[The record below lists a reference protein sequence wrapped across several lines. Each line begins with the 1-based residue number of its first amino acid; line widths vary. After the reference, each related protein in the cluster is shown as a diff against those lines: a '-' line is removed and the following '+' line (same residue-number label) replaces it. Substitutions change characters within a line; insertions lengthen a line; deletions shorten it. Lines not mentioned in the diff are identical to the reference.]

1 MHDRIPLATLP
12 TPLEPLDRLSA
23 ELGGPRIWVKR
34 DDLTGLGGG
43 GNKVR
48 KLELLLAAARADG
61 ADVVLTAG
69 AVQSNHARL
78 TAAACARLGLAC
90 ELWLIR
96 RVPGRHAHYERSG
109 NVLLDRLLGAAVHLI
124 PGDEDP
130 EVAAERHADE
140 LRAAGRRPYV
150 IPAGGS
156 NALGAR
162 GYVACAR
169 ELLAQA
175 EVELGLVVVA
185 AGSGGTLAGLAAGL
199 GAAGWAGRL
208 VGVSVSAPAAEAR
221 ARAARIVGELHG
233 APAATFTVDDRFV
246 GAGYGIPTDAGR
258 AAMCRFAR
266 AEGLLLDPVY
276 TAKAAAGRLALAPAA
291 TGDVLFVHTGGVP
304 ALFAYQEDLP

>member
-1 MHDRIPLATLP
+1 MHERIPLATLP

-48 KLELLLAAARADG
+48 KLELLLAAARADA
-61 ADVVLTAG
+61 ADVVLTSG

-90 ELWLIR
+90 ELWLNR
-96 RVPGRHAHYERSG
+96 RVPGRPDHYERSG
-109 NVLLDRLLGAAVHLI
+109 NLLLDRALGAAVHLI

-130 EVAAERHADE
+130 DVAAERHADE

-175 EVELGLVVVA
+175 EVELGLIVVA
-185 AGSGGTLAGLAAGL
+185 AGSGGTLAGVAAGL
-199 GAAGWAGRL
+199 GAAGWTGRL
-208 VGVSVSAPAAEAR
+208 VGVSVSAPAA
-221 ARAARIVGELHG
+221 
-233 APAATFTVDDRFV
+233 
-246 GAGYGIPTDAGR
+246 
-258 AAMCRFAR
+258 
-266 AEGLLLDPVY
+266 GL
-276 TAKAAAGRLALAPAA
+276 LALAPAA

>member
-1 MHDRIPLATLP
+1 M
-12 TPLEPLDRLSA
+12 
-23 ELGGPRIWVKR
+23 
-34 DDLTGLGGG
+34 
-43 GNKVR
+43 
-48 KLELLLAAARADG
+48 
-61 ADVVLTAG
+61 VLTSG

-90 ELWLIR
+90 ELWLNR
-96 RVPGRHAHYERSG
+96 RVPGRPDHYERSG
-109 NVLLDRLLGAAVHLI
+109 NLLLDRVLGAAVHLI

-175 EVELGLVVVA
+175 EVELGLIVVA

-199 GAAGWAGRL
+199 GAAGWTGRL
-208 VGVSVSAPAAEAR
+208 VGVSVSAPAAEAH
-221 ARAARIVGELHG
+221 ARVARIVDELDAG
-233 APAATFTVDDRFV
+233 AGAEPAVSFTVDDRFV

-258 AAMCRFAR
+258 AAMRRFAR

-276 TAKAAAGRLALAPAA
+276 TAKAAAGLLALAPAA

-304 ALFAYQEDLP
+304 ALFAYPEDLP